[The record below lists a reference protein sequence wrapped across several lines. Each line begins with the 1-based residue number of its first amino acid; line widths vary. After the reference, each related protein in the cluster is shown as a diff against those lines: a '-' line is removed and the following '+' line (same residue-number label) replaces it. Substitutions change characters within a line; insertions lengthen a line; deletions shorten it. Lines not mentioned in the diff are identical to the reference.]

1 MTIYTATDVCRELGI
16 VYQKLLY
23 DERMKY
29 IPEPRRTA
37 SRIRYYT
44 KSDLDRLREN
54 FDRREILESEL
65 SGLKES
71 GGNGNGRV

>member
-1 MTIYTATDVCRELGI
+1 MCRELGI

-23 DERMKY
+23 DERMGY
-29 IPEPRRTA
+29 IPEPKRTA

-44 KSDLDRLREN
+44 EDDINRLREN
-54 FDRREILESEL
+54 FDQRGILETEL

-71 GGNGNGRV
+71 GGNGNGGV